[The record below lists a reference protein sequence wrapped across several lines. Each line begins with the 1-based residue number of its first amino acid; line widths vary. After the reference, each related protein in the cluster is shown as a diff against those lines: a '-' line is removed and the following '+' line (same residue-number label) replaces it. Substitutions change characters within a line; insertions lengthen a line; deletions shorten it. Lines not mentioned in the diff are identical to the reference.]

1 MDMDDVAE
9 FLVLIHLEDRYPRR
23 FFASPRFIGP
33 YLTRPV
39 LGHGGC
45 LCASDVPTGAKR
57 SEAATEGSGVRLHP
71 DDRRSASDASE
82 GMENHAPR

>member
-1 MDMDDVAE
+1 MAE
-9 FLVLIHLEDRYPRR
+9 TAKKVRLEMSLLSMVLAPSKQKSNGVRDELHP
-23 FFASPRFIGP
+23 
-33 YLTRPV
+33 

-45 LCASDVPTGAKR
+45 LCASDVPMGAKC

-82 GMENHAPR
+82 GMENQAPR